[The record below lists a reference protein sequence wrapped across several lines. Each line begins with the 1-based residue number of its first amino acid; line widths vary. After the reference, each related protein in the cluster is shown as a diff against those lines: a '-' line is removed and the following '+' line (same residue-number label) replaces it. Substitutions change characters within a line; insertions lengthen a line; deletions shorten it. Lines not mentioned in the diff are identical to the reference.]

1 MKHIDQY
8 PDVLTVENVK
18 EILQIGRK
26 SAYRLV
32 EQNKIKYFK
41 IGTIIR
47 IPKQCLIDYINEC
60 ANEARTDDD
69 GKTI

>member
-1 MKHIDQY
+1 MKTIHDY

-26 SAYRLV
+26 SAYRLI
-32 EQNKIKYFK
+32 EQNKLRHFR

-47 IPKQCLIDYINEC
+47 IPKQCLIDYLD
-60 ANEARTDDD
+60 AVAR
-69 GKTI
+69 GEKK

>member
-1 MKHIDQY
+1 MAKHIDEY

-32 EQNKIKYFK
+32 EQNRIRHFR
-41 IGTIIR
+41 IGGIIR
-47 IPKQCLIDYINEC
+47 IPKQCLIDFLNEV
-60 ANEARTDDD
+60 ANKE
-69 GKTI
+69 KSKC